1 MKKKDEKS
9 HFNDQWE
16 QMLVHF
22 KNFIRTGDQEQ
33 LHLFRVQVKK
43 LRAMLELFDVT
54 SSKKQLSKNFK
65 PIRKI
70 FKHCGEIRSA
80 YINMKLGAQY
90 HFTDEE
96 FLMGQLYEIE
106 KGTNSVKELKSKYL
120 KTIKVAHNDI
130 ADDLKHISNKDIVA
144 FYKTKLDQIADML
157 SKLQFGDDLHD
168 ARKQIKVLVY
178 NRKIARSALE
188 DSKIDIS
195 DEYLDKLQ
203 GLIGDWHDNILAM
216 QLFSAPELNHKPIIT
231 KIKRQDTRFKRTIT
245 ALAHD
250 FEKKA
255 IVTEKQKT

>member
-1 MKKKDEKS
+1 MKKKDEKT

-16 QMLVHF
+16 QMMVHF

-43 LRAMLELFDVT
+43 LRAMLELFDIT
-54 SSKKQLSKNFK
+54 SSKKQLSRNFK
-65 PIRKI
+65 PVRKI

-90 HFTDEE
+90 QFTDED

-106 KGTNSVKELKSKYL
+106 KGTNSVRELEKKYL
-120 KTIKVAHNDI
+120 KTIKAAHNDI
-130 ADDLKHISNKDIVA
+130 ADDLKHIGDKDIVA
-144 FYKTKLDQIADML
+144 FYKNKLSQISSML
-157 SKLQFGDDLHD
+157 SNLQFSEDLHN

-188 DSKIDIS
+188 DWELNIS

-216 QLFSAPELNHKPIIT
+216 QLFSAPELNHKSVIT
-231 KIKRQDTRFKRTIT
+231 KIKRQDTRFKRSIT
-245 ALAHD
+245 ALAHN

-255 IVTEKQKT
+255 IVTVKTKM